1 MLAGGSLAFALAI
14 TYLFHGGMSARPTP
28 SRVEAILARQ
38 ARHWA
43 VPSDARARRNPV
55 PASEEGIAEAR
66 SHFADHCALCHAN
79 DGSGDTKIGQSL
91 YPRAPDMRLPATQDL
106 SDGEIYWVIENGI
119 RLTGMPAWGEP
130 GSESESWE
138 LVHFIRLLPKLSR
151 QEILEME
158 ALNPRGP
165 EEWRER
171 DEEER
176 FLRGDEAE
184 PPSREEHHGHG
195 SAQPHAH

>member
-1 MLAGGSLAFALAI
+1 MMPDQVAADAC
-14 TYLFHGGMSARPTP
+14 
-28 SRVEAILARQ
+28 RVQ
-38 ARHWA
+38 
-43 VPSDARARRNPV
+43 
-55 PASEEGIAEAR
+55 
-66 SHFADHCALCHAN
+66 
-79 DGSGDTKIGQSL
+79 
-91 YPRAPDMRLPATQDL
+91 LPATQDL
-106 SDGEIYWVIENGI
+106 SDGEIFWVIENGI

-130 GSESESWE
+130 GSENKSWE
-138 LVHFIRLLPKLSR
+138 LVHFIRLLPRLSR

-176 FLRGDEAE
+176 FLRGDDDAK
-184 PPSREEHHGHG
+184 PPSREEHHGHR